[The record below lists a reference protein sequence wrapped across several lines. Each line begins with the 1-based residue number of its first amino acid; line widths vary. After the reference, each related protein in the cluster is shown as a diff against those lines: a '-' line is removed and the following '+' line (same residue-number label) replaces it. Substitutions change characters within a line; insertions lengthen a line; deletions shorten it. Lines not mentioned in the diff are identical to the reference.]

1 MKNSKNSFILAGTI
15 IGTLFASTSAY
26 ASSYQVKSGDTLD
39 EISKANNTTVQKLK
53 SENNLTSNLILP
65 GQVLKINKFN
75 YTNNSKVTTEKYVVK
90 LGDSLSTIAK
100 RYNLSLS
107 ALIKLNPEISNS
119 DRIHIG
125 QSIRV
130 SGQASTS
137 SPTVRNSSSSDT
149 YKVKSGDTLD
159 KIAKAHNTTVQKLKS
174 NNNLTSNLILPG
186 QVLKINKLTKYTN
199 NSKVTTEKYVVK
211 LGDSLSTIAKRYNL
225 SFSALIKLNPNIS
238 NSDRIRIGQSIR
250 VSGQASTSSSTANK
264 SSSSKTYTVKSGDT
278 LDKIAKAHN
287 TTINSLLS
295 LNPSISNANTI
306 HTGQSIKLSGKATSS
321 VAKKESISTNS
332 AQADKILAAGA
343 KYLGARYVYGAST
356 SRTDI
361 FDCSSFTLKAFQ
373 AVGISLPRT
382 SSAQSQ
388 VGKLVSSNTLQKG
401 DLVFFDT
408 NNDGVIN
415 HVGIYAGNGQML
427 NASTSKGVSYANINS
442 SYWEPRFVKA
452 VRVL

>member
-39 EISKANNTTVQKLK
+39 EISKAHNTTVQKLK

-65 GQVLKINKFN
+65 GQVLKINEFTKSTVTTDKYVVKLGDSLSTIAKRYNLPLSALIKLNPSISNSDRIHIGQSIRVSGQASTTSSTAKNSSSSDTYTVKSGDTLDKIAKAHKTTVQKLKSKNKLTNNLILPGQVLKISEFSKS
-75 YTNNSKVTTEKYVVK
+75 TNNSIGTTQKYVVK

-100 RYNLSLS
+100 RYNLSL
-107 ALIKLNPEISNS
+107 N
-119 DRIHIG
+119 
-125 QSIRV
+125 
-130 SGQASTS
+130 
-137 SPTVRNSSSSDT
+137 
-149 YKVKSGDTLD
+149 
-159 KIAKAHNTTVQKLKS
+159 
-174 NNNLTSNLILPG
+174 
-186 QVLKINKLTKYTN
+186 
-199 NSKVTTEKYVVK
+199 
-211 LGDSLSTIAKRYNL
+211 
-225 SFSALIKLNPNIS
+225 ALIKLNPNIS

-250 VSGQASTSSSTANK
+250 VSGQASTSSSTASK
-264 SSSSKTYTVKSGDT
+264 SSSSKTYKVKSGDT

-287 TTINSLLS
+287 TTVNSLLT

-306 HTGQSIKLSGKATSS
+306 HAGQSIKLSGKATSS
-321 VAKKESISTNS
+321 AAEKQSISSNP
-332 AQADKILAAGA
+332 AQANQILAAGA

-388 VGKLVSSNTLQKG
+388 VGKPVSSNSLQKG

-452 VRVL
+452 VRVLN

>member
-39 EISKANNTTVQKLK
+39 EISKVHNTTVQKLK
-53 SENNLTSNLILP
+53 SENNLTSNLIFP
-65 GQVLKINKFN
+65 GQVLKINEFN
-75 YTNNSKVTTEKYVVK
+75 NNKSTDTKEKYVVK

-107 ALIKLNPEISNS
+107 TLIKLNPEISNS

-130 SGQASTS
+130 SGQAPTS
-137 SPTVRNSSSSDT
+137 SSTAKKGSSSDT
-149 YKVKSGDTLD
+149 YTVKSGDTLD
-159 KIAKAHNTTVQKLKS
+159 KIAKTHNTTVQKLKS
-174 NNNLTSNLILPG
+174 KNNLTSNLIFPG
-186 QVLKINKLTKYTN
+186 QVLKINEFNKDTN
-199 NSKVTTEKYVVK
+199 NSTNTTEKYVVK

-225 SFSALIKLNPNIS
+225 SLSALIKLNPNIS

-250 VSGQASTSSSTANK
+250 VSGQASTSSSTVSK

-287 TTINSLLS
+287 TTVNSLLS

-373 AVGISLPRT
+373 AIGISLPRT

-427 NASTSKGVSYANINS
+427 NASTSKGVSYADINS

>member
-1 MKNSKNSFILAGTI
+1 MKNSKNSYILAGTI

-39 EISKANNTTVQKLK
+39 EISKVHNTTVQKLK
-53 SENNLTSNLILP
+53 SENNLTSNLIFP
-65 GQVLKINKFN
+65 GQVLKINEFN
-75 YTNNSKVTTEKYVVK
+75 YNKSTDTTEKYVVKLGDSLSTIAKRYNLSLSTLIKLNPEISNSDRIHIGQSIRVSGQAPTSSSTARKSSSSDTYKVKSGDTLDKIAKTHNTTVQKLKSKNNLTSNLIFPGQVLKINEFNKYTNNSTNTTEKYVVK

-107 ALIKLNPEISNS
+107 ALIKLNP
-119 DRIHIG
+119 
-125 QSIRV
+125 
-130 SGQASTS
+130 
-137 SPTVRNSSSSDT
+137 
-149 YKVKSGDTLD
+149 
-159 KIAKAHNTTVQKLKS
+159 
-174 NNNLTSNLILPG
+174 
-186 QVLKINKLTKYTN
+186 
-199 NSKVTTEKYVVK
+199 
-211 LGDSLSTIAKRYNL
+211 
-225 SFSALIKLNPNIS
+225 NIS
-238 NSDRIRIGQSIR
+238 NSDRIRIGQPIR
-250 VSGQASTSSSTANK
+250 VSGKASTSSTTASN

-287 TTINSLLS
+287 TTVNSLLS
-295 LNPSISNANTI
+295 LNPSISNANTLHI
-306 HTGQSIKLSGKATSS
+306 GQSIKLSGKATSS